1 MAQFLTGNKLNSG
14 LEEIIQNAQQ
24 QLILISPYIKLH
36 ERYISVLKEKIGNP
50 HLNIIVVFGKN
61 EDKLSKSMNYEDV
74 TFFTQFPNVEIKY
87 EKRLHAKY
95 YANESNALLTSMNL
109 YSYSQDN
116 NIESGVLT
124 KAGFL
129 KNLTGLSNPLIWE
142 TDFDKQA
149 SEYFWRVIEQSE
161 LLFCKEPVFQSGFL
175 GFNKKSEYSEIKVNK
190 LSSVFAE
197 AKSLKVENEEN
208 KKVEL
213 KENLK
218 PTAYCIRTGTK
229 IPFNI
234 EKPLSPEAY
243 KSWSRYSDV
252 DYTEKYCHF
261 SGELSGGETSVSN
274 PY

>member
-1 MAQFLTGNKLNSG
+1 M
-14 LEEIIQNAQQ
+14 
-24 QLILISPYIKLH
+24 H
-36 ERYISVLKEKIGNP
+36 ERYIAVLKEKIGNP
-50 HLNIIVVFGKN
+50 QLKIIVVFGKN

-74 TFFTQFPNVEIKY
+74 AFFTQFPNVEIRH

-124 KAGFL
+124 KAGLL
-129 KNLTGLSNPLIWE
+129 KNLTGLSNSLIGE

-149 SEYFWRVIEQSE
+149 SAYFWKVIEQSE
-161 LLFCKEPVFQSGFL
+161 PLFCKEPVFQSGFL
-175 GFNKKSEYSEIKVNK
+175 GFNKKSEHSEIKVNK

-197 AKSLKVENEEN
+197 AKSIKVENETN

-213 KENLK
+213 KDNST
-218 PTAYCIRTGTK
+218 PTGYCIRTGAK

-234 EKPLSPEAY
+234 EKPLFPEAY
-243 KSWSRYSDV
+243 KSWNRYGDV
-252 DYTEKYCHF
+252 DYAEKYCHF
-261 SGELSGGETSVSN
+261 SGELSGGETSVSKPILKKN
-274 PY
+274 WKKAKEIFSL